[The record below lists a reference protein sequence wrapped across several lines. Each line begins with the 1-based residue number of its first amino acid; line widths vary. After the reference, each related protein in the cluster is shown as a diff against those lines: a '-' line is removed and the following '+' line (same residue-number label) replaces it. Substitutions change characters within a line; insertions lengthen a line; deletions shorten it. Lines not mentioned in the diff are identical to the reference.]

1 MAPMSDTAAS
11 SSAVDLSRLPAPTVI
26 EQLSYDV
33 IYAANLALAE
43 SLIDGWDAIVSA
55 DPAVKLL
62 EVWAYRELLLRGE
75 FNDRARSLM
84 LAYAMGADLDQIALR
99 VGVFRQVVNQGDPGN
114 GVDPTY
120 EDDDSL
126 RQRIVLA
133 AESFS
138 CAGPELAYVFH
149 AKSAHPDV
157 LDASATSPAPGEVRV
172 SLLSRTGDGTA
183 PEATLAAVAAV
194 LTPVAGNR
202 IRPMGDLV
210 TVVSAEIVEF
220 AIAATVYTF
229 AGPDRTVVLQAARDR
244 LDAYLAEN
252 RKLGRNIN
260 DSSIKAALTVPG
272 VQRVVLPGWADIV
285 CNLTQAAWCTGIVI
299 THGGYDD

>member
-1 MAPMSDTAAS
+1 MAPMSDIAAS

-26 EQLSYDV
+26 QQLSYDV
-33 IYAANLALAE
+33 IYAANLALAQQ
-43 SLIDGWDAIVSA
+43 LIDGFDALVPS

-75 FNDRARSLM
+75 FNDGARALM
-84 LAYAMGADLDQIALR
+84 LAYANGADLDHIGIR
-99 VGVFRQVVNQGDPGN
+99 VGVFRQVVDQGDPEN
-114 GVDPTY
+114 GVDPLY

-133 AESFS
+133 PESFS

-149 AKSAHPDV
+149 AKTAHPDV
-157 LDASATSPAPGEVRV
+157 LDASATSPAPGEVQV
-172 SLLSRTGDGTA
+172 TLLSRTGDG
-183 PEATLAAVAAV
+183 ATPQATIDAVAAV
-194 LTPVAGNR
+194 LTPVVGNR

-210 TVVSAEIVEF
+210 TVVSAEVVEF

-229 AGPDRTVVLQAARDR
+229 AGPDRTVVLDAARER
-244 LDAYLAEN
+244 LDAYLAES

-260 DSSIKAALTVPG
+260 DSSIKAALSVAG

-285 CNLTQAAWCTGIVI
+285 CDLTQAAWCTSIDI